1 MSQTKEGGIKTRETN
16 YRLYGEDYYRTIGR
30 QGGLKKV
37 PKGFAL
43 NKELAKEAGRRGGQ
57 ISRRGKS
64 HES

>member
-37 PKGFAL
+37 PKGFAISG
-43 NKELAKEAGRRGGQ
+43 KAAEAGKIGGQ

-64 HES
+64 HA